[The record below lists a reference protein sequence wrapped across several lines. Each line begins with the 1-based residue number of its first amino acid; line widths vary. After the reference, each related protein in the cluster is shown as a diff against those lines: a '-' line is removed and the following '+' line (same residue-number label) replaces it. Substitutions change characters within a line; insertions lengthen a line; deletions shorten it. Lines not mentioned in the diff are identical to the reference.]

1 MEIRSQLQK
10 QLSNRNNLSPTG
22 FKFSLAKYPKIDF
35 FSSTAVIPSINLGVA
50 VQPTYLKDIPI
61 PGDKLSFDDFSLNF
75 MVNEDME
82 NYLLVYNW
90 LRGFGYPETIKEYQD
105 LLNDDAISPGKQ
117 TAISGMSDGTLLIYS
132 SNFNPIIKVSFKDMF
147 PTSLSTLEFDA
158 KNTNVN
164 YLNAQVNFK
173 YTIYDIERIEL

>member
-1 MEIRSQLQK
+1 MEISNPLQK

-35 FSSTAVIPSINLGVA
+35 FSNTAVIPSINLGVA

-75 MVNEDME
+75 IVNEDME

-90 LRGFGYPETIKEYQD
+90 LRGFGYPETIKEYQELLDSD
-105 LLNDDAISPGKQ
+105 LYSPGRQ
-117 TAISGMSDGTLLIYS
+117 TAISGMSDGTLFVYN
-132 SNFNPIIKVSFKDMF
+132 SNYNPIVRVKFKDMF

-158 KNTNVN
+158 KNTDIN

-173 YTIYDIERIEL
+173 YTIYEIEKIEL

>member
-1 MEIRSQLQK
+1 MEIRTQLQK

-35 FSSTAVIPSINLGVA
+35 FSNTAVIPSINLGVA

-90 LRGFGYPETIKEYQD
+90 LRGFGYPETIKEYQE
-105 LLNDDAISPGKQ
+105 LLDNDITSPGKQ
-117 TAISGMSDGTLLIYS
+117 TAISGMSDGTLLVYS
-132 SNFNPIIKVSFKDMF
+132 SNYNPIIRVTFKDMF

-158 KNTNVN
+158 KNTNAN

-173 YTIYDIERIEL
+173 YTIYDIEKIEL

>member
-1 MEIRSQLQK
+1 METRTPLQK

-35 FSSTAVIPSINLGVA
+35 FSNTAVIPEINLGVA

-61 PGDKLSFDDFSLNF
+61 PGDKLSFGDFSLNF

-90 LRGFGYPETIKEYQD
+90 LRAFGYPESAVEYQQ
-105 LLNDDAISPGKQ
+105 LLEEDENSMGVQ
-117 TAISGMSDGTLLIYS
+117 TAISGMSDGSLLIYN
-132 SNFNPIIKVSFKDMF
+132 SNYNPVVKVVFKDMF
-147 PTSLSTLEFDA
+147 PTSLSSLDFDA
-158 KNTNVN
+158 KNTDVN
-164 YLNAQVNFK
+164 YLTAQVNFK
-173 YTIYDIERIEL
+173 YTIYNIQKI